1 MGRDSR
7 SHKKRSRSRSSSR
20 DRSRRSRSRERN
32 KERDKKRSR
41 SRSPEKGKGKSSRKP
56 RERERERDRVRKRK
70 RSESGS
76 SHSASSSRSRSR
88 SPKKKEKEKDTQQRK
103 RRSRSRSAEKRS
115 KKERPRSKERD
126 REKEKERKKRSR
138 SRDRSSSSGARSKSR
153 SPEKEQ
159 KKSKSSRDKK
169 RKEEDDSADRGKET
183 KKSKESKKE
192 TTSSSVEEKRGEDD
206 KDAEQKRLED
216 EMQKRR
222 ERIEAWRAQRKKE
235 QEEKQQAEKQQQET
249 KSDDQQKK
257 KKAWSLEDDDDD
269 DEEED
274 EVTGGIK
281 EEAED
286 EDDEDKKKS
295 FGIADKK
302 EPASVTNGKIKGE
315 PPEDDDVDPLDAFM
329 ADVSKE
335 VKKINAVDQKKK
347 VGKTGKATVITHVVT
362 KPKKRDPTK
371 GELMENDQDAL
382 EYSSEEEKEDETIE
396 STYAHFKTKKK
407 KDLQAVDHDKVYYSS
422 FRKDFYVEVPELAK
436 LTQEEVDE
444 YRAKLENIRVRGK
457 DCPKPVKTWAQS
469 GVSLKILDVLKKN
482 GYEKPTPIQAQA
494 IPVIMSGRDMIG
506 IAKTGGGKTLAF
518 LLPMYRHVLDQPE
531 LDREDGPIGIIMTP
545 TRELALQIFRECKKF
560 CKPLNLRAVCVYGGT
575 GISEQ
580 IAELKRGAEIIVCT
594 PGRMIDMLT
603 ANNGRVTNCR
613 RCTYLVLDEA
623 DRMFDMGFEPQ
634 VMRIIDCIRPDKQTV
649 MFSATFP
656 RQMETLA
663 RKILTKPIE
672 IQVGGRSVVCSDVTQ
687 HVIVID
693 EDDKFLKLLE
703 LLGIYQEDGSVLVFV
718 EKQENA
724 DVLFKDLLRR
734 SYPCLSLHG
743 GMDQFDRDSTIADF
757 KNGVCNLMIATSV
770 AARGLDVKQLILVVN
785 YDCPNH
791 YEDYVHRCGRT
802 GRAGRKGTSYTFVT
816 PEQGRHAGD
825 VVKALELSGTEVPE
839 DLRKLWNDYTEERK
853 AEGKNV
859 VKNSGFTGKGFKFNA
874 EEDAKV
880 NEAKK
885 IQKWALG
892 LQDSDDEAEAEEKA
906 VEEIDKQLDAV
917 FSKGKPHI
925 KKAAPEAKGEQIKG
939 EQQAKLNLATS
950 IAAKINQKIIAG
962 TNNMDPTQQAAS
974 QIIKG
979 GTVTA
984 LTGLGLA
991 KQLAEKIHGK
1001 IGYEAPVEEVKQD
1014 EKKTEEE
1021 QRYEDEVEIND
1032 FPQTARWKVT
1042 SKETIMNITEV
1053 SEAAITVRGTF
1064 FPPGKEPKLEGERK
1078 IYLYIEGPSERSIY
1092 LAKLEIKRVV
1102 KEEMIRLGSFRGPQS
1117 TGRYKVL

>member
-1 MGRDSR
+1 MGRDSKR
-7 SHKKRSRSRSSSR
+7 KKRSRSRSNSR
-20 DRSRRSRSRERN
+20 ERSRRSRSRERN
-32 KERDKKRSR
+32 KERKRSR
-41 SRSPEKGKGKSSRKP
+41 SRSVEKGKDKTSKRP
-56 RERERERDRVRKRK
+56 REKEKEKERKRK
-70 RSESGS
+70 RSASGS
-76 SHSASSSRSRSR
+76 PASRASTSRSRSR
-88 SPKKKEKEKDTQQRK
+88 SPAPRKKEKDSQRK
-103 RRSRSRSAEKRS
+103 RRSRSRSYEKR
-115 KKERPRSKERD
+115 KKERPRSRERERDKERD
-126 REKEKERKKRSR
+126 RKRCSR
-138 SRDRSSSSGARSKSR
+138 SRNRSTSSGSRSKSR
-153 SPEKEQ
+153 SPEQ
-159 KKSKSSRDKK
+159 KKTKSSRDKRK
-169 RKEEDDSADRGKET
+169 RDDKDSSDRSKDT
-183 KKSKESKKE
+183 KKSTESKKD
-192 TTSSSVEEKRGEDD
+192 TTSSSVEEKSAEDD
-206 KDAEQKRLED
+206 KDAEQKRLDE

-235 QEEKQQAEKQQQET
+235 QEDKEQTEAASEE
-249 KSDDQQKK
+249 QQKK

-269 DEEED
+269 DEEEEEE
-274 EVTGGIK
+274 EVQVK
-281 EEAED
+281 EEEQEAED
-286 EDDEDKKKS
+286 EPKTKK
-295 FGIADKK
+295 INNKK
-302 EPASVTNGKIKGE
+302 GQTSVSNGKVKEE
-315 PPEDDDVDPLDAFM
+315 PQEDNDVDPLDAFM
-329 ADVSKE
+329 ADVNKE
-335 VKKINAVDQKKK
+335 VKKINAVDQKK
-347 VGKTGKATVITHVVT
+347 VGKAGKTTVITHVVT
-362 KPKKRDPTK
+362 KKKKRDPTK
-371 GELMENDQDAL
+371 GELMENDQDAM
-382 EYSSEEEKEDETIE
+382 EYSSEEEVEEETIE
-396 STYAHFKTKKK
+396 STYANFKTKKK
-407 KDLQAVDHDKVYYSS
+407 KDLQAVNHNKVYYSS
-422 FRKDFYVEVPELAK
+422 FRKNFYVEVPELARM
-436 LTQEEVDE
+436 TPEEVDE
-444 YRAKLENIRVRGK
+444 YRKKLENIRVRGK
-457 DCPKPVKTWAQS
+457 DCPKPVKTWAQT
-469 GVSLKILDVLKKN
+469 GVSLKILEVLKKN
-482 GYEKPTPIQAQA
+482 QYEKPTPIQGQA
-494 IPVIMSGRDMIG
+494 IPAIMSGRDMIG
-506 IAKTGGGKTLAF
+506 IAKTGSGKTLAF

-531 LDREDGPIGIIMTP
+531 LDREDGPIAIIMTP
-545 TRELALQIFRECKKF
+545 TRELALQIYRECKKF
-560 CKPLNLRAVCVYGGT
+560 CKPLNLRVVCVYGGT

-656 RQMETLA
+656 RQMEALA
-663 RKILTKPIE
+663 RKFLEKPIE
-672 IQVGGRSVVCSDVTQ
+672 IQVGGRSIVCSDVTQ
-687 HVIVID
+687 NVVVID

-703 LLGIYQEDGSVLVFV
+703 LLGIYQEEGSVLVFV
-718 EKQENA
+718 EKQEKA
-724 DVLFKDLLRR
+724 DMLFKDLLKR

-757 KNGVCNLMIATSV
+757 KNGVTNLMIATSV
-770 AARGLDVKQLILVVN
+770 AARGLDVKQLILVIN

-802 GRAGRKGTSYTFVT
+802 GRAGRKGTSFTFVT
-816 PEQGRHAGD
+816 SEQGRHAGD
-825 VVKALELSGTEVPE
+825 IIKALESSAAVVPDE
-839 DLRKLWNDYTEERK
+839 LRKVWQDYTEERK
-853 AEGKNV
+853 AEGKTV
-859 VKNSGFTGKGFKFNA
+859 IQNSGFTGNKGYKFND
-874 EEDAKV
+874 EEKAKV
-880 NEAKK
+880 SEAKK

-925 KKAAPEAKGEQIKG
+925 KKEAPTAATSGGEQIKG

-1001 IGYEAPVEEVKQD
+1001 IGYEAPVEETKQE
-1014 EKKTEEE
+1014 EKPKEEE

-1064 FPPGKEPKLEGERK
+1064 FPPGKEPKAEGERK
-1078 IYLYIEGPSERSIY
+1078 IYLYIEGPSERSIH
-1092 LAKLEIKRVV
+1092 LAKLEVKRVV

-1117 TGRYKVL
+1117 AGRYKVL

>member
-1 MGRDSR
+1 MGRDSKR
-7 SHKKRSRSRSSSR
+7 KKRLRSKSNSRERN
-20 DRSRRSRSRERN
+20 RRSRSRERY
-32 KERDKKRSR
+32 KESKRSR
-41 SRSPEKGKGKSSRKP
+41 SKSLEKGKDKTSKRP
-56 RERERERDRVRKRK
+56 RERERERKRK
-70 RSESGS
+70 RSESTS

-88 SPKKKEKEKDTQQRK
+88 SPSNKKKDKNSQRK
-103 RRSRSRSAEKRS
+103 RRSRSRSYEKRR
-115 KKERPRSKERD
+115 KERPRSRERVVDRD
-126 REKEKERKKRSR
+126 RDRDRKRRSR
-138 SRDRSSSSGARSKSR
+138 SRNRSTSGSRSRSR
-153 SPEKEQ
+153 SPEQ
-159 KKSKSSRDKK
+159 KKSKSSRDKR
-169 RKEEDDSADRGKET
+169 RKDDEDSSDRTKDS
-183 KKSKESKKE
+183 KKSKESKKDV
-192 TTSSSVEEKRGEDD
+192 TSSSVEDKTDEND

-235 QEEKQQAEKQQQET
+235 QDDKEQIEAAKEE
-249 KSDDQQKK
+249 QQKK

-269 DEEED
+269 EEEEEEENVQVKQ
-274 EVTGGIK
+274 EVQD
-281 EEAED
+281 AED
-286 EDDEDKKKS
+286 EPKNKK
-295 FGIADKK
+295 ITNKK
-302 EPASVTNGKIKGE
+302 GQSSITNGKVKEE
-315 PPEDDDVDPLDAFM
+315 PQNDDVDPLDAFM

-335 VKKINAVDQKKK
+335 VKKITALDQKKK
-347 VGKTGKATVITHVVT
+347 VGKAGKTTVITHVVT
-362 KPKKRDPTK
+362 KPKKRNPTK
-371 GELMENDQDAL
+371 GELMENDQDAM
-382 EYSSEEEKEDETIE
+382 EYSSEEDVEEETIE
-396 STYAHFKTKKK
+396 STYANYKTKKK
-407 KDLQAVDHDKVYYSS
+407 KDLQAVNHDKVYYST
-422 FRKDFYVEVPELAK
+422 FRKDFYVEVPELARM
-436 LTQEEVDE
+436 TPEEVEE
-444 YRAKLENIRVRGK
+444 YRAKLEHIRVRGK
-457 DCPKPVKTWAQS
+457 DCPKPVKTWAQT
-469 GVSLKILDVLKKN
+469 GVSLKLLDVLKKN
-482 GYEKPTPIQAQA
+482 KYEKPTPIQAQA
-494 IPVIMSGRDMIG
+494 IPTIMSGRDMIG
-506 IAKTGGGKTLAF
+506 IAKTGSGKTLAF

-531 LDREDGPIGIIMTP
+531 LERDDGPIGIIMTP
-545 TRELALQIFRECKKF
+545 TRELALQIYRECKKF
-560 CKPLNLRAVCVYGGT
+560 CKPLDLRVVCVYGGT

-672 IQVGGRSVVCSDVTQ
+672 IQVGGRSIVCSDVQ
-687 HVIVID
+687 QNVVVIE

-703 LLGIYQEDGSVLVFV
+703 LLGNYQEQGSVLVFV
-718 EKQENA
+718 EKQEKA
-724 DVLFKDLLRR
+724 DMLFKDLLRR

-757 KNGVCNLMIATSV
+757 KNGVTNLMIATSV

-802 GRAGRKGTSYTFVT
+802 GRAGRKGTSFTFLT
-816 PEQGRHAGD
+816 SEQGRHAGD
-825 VVKALELSGTEVPE
+825 IIKALESSAAEVPDE
-839 DLRKLWNDYTEERK
+839 LRKLWHDYTEERK

-859 VKNSGFTGKGFKFNA
+859 VKNSGFTGKGFKFN
-874 EEDAKV
+874 EEERAQV

-925 KKAAPEAKGEQIKG
+925 KKAAPAAPTGEQIKG

-979 GTVTA
+979 KTVTA

-1001 IGYEAPVEEVKQD
+1001 IGYEAPVEETKQE
-1014 EKKTEEE
+1014 EKQTENE

-1064 FPPGKEPKLEGERK
+1064 FPPGKEPKAEGERK
-1078 IYLYIEGPSERSIY
+1078 IYLYIEGPSERSIH
-1092 LAKLEIKRVV
+1092 LAKLEVKRVV

>member
-1 MGRDSR
+1 MGRDNKR
-7 SHKKRSRSRSSSR
+7 KRRSRSRSTSR
-20 DRSRRSRSRERN
+20 DRNRRSRSRERY
-32 KERDKKRSR
+32 KERKRSR
-41 SRSPEKGKGKSSRKP
+41 SKSPEKDKSSRRP
-56 RERERERDRVRKRK
+56 RERERDKKRK

-76 SHSASSSRSRSR
+76 SHSASSSRSKSRSPSHKRKDKENQRRHRSR
-88 SPKKKEKEKDTQQRK
+88 SKSKE
-103 RRSRSRSAEKRS
+103 RRR
-115 KKERPRSKERD
+115 KERPRSKERD
-126 REKEKERKKRSR
+126 RDKDRKKRSR
-138 SRDRSSSSGARSKSR
+138 SHNRSSSSGSKSKSR
-153 SPEKEQ
+153 SPDKEQ
-159 KKSKSSRDKK
+159 RKSKSSRD
-169 RKEEDDSADRGKET
+169 RRRRNDDDSTDQSKDS
-183 KKSKESKKE
+183 KKSKEVKKDVE
-192 TTSSSVEEKRGEDD
+192 SSTAEEKSNEND
-206 KDAEQKRLED
+206 KDAEQKRLDD

-235 QEEKQQAEKQQQET
+235 QEDKEQSEAAT
-249 KSDDQQKK
+249 SDEQQKK

-269 DEEED
+269 DEEDDDVD
-274 EVTGGIK
+274 ENGVGVK
-281 EEAED
+281 EEPMDAED
-286 EDDEDKKKS
+286 EAKSKKPDNKNAQPGVANS
-295 FGIADKK
+295 KVK
-302 EPASVTNGKIKGE
+302 EE
-315 PPEDDDVDPLDAFM
+315 PEDDNVDPLDAFM

-335 VKKINAVDQKKK
+335 VKKINALDQKKLG
-347 VGKTGKATVITHVVT
+347 VGKAGKATVITHVVT
-362 KPKKRDPTK
+362 KQKKRDPSK
-371 GELMENDQDAL
+371 GELMENDQDAM
-382 EYSSEEEKEDETIE
+382 EYSSEEEVEEETIE
-396 STYAHFKTKKK
+396 STYANFKTKKK

-422 FRKDFYVEVPELAK
+422 FKKNFYVEVPELAK
-436 LTQEEVDE
+436 MTPEEVDE
-444 YRAKLENIRVRGK
+444 FRASLESIRVRGK
-457 DCPKPVKTWAQS
+457 DCPKPVKTWAQT
-469 GVSLKILDVLKKN
+469 GVSLKLLDVLKKN
-482 GYEKPTPIQAQA
+482 NYEKPTPIQAQA
-494 IPVIMSGRDMIG
+494 IPAIMSGRDIIG
-506 IAKTGGGKTLAF
+506 IAKTGSGKTLAF

-531 LDREDGPIGIIMTP
+531 LEREDGPIGVIMTP
-545 TRELALQIFRECKKF
+545 TRELALQIYRECKKF
-560 CKPLNLRAVCVYGGT
+560 CKPLNLRVVCVYGGT

-656 RQMETLA
+656 RQMESLA
-663 RKILTKPIE
+663 RKILSKPVE
-672 IQVGGRSVVCSDVTQ
+672 IQVGGRSIVCSDVQ
-687 HVIVID
+687 QNVIVIE

-703 LLGIYQEDGSVLVFV
+703 LLGVYQEQGSVLVFV
-718 EKQENA
+718 DKQEKA
-724 DVLFKDLLRR
+724 DMLFKDLLRR

-757 KNGVCNLMIATSV
+757 KNGVTNLMIATSV

-802 GRAGRKGTSYTFVT
+802 GRAGRKGTSFTFLT
-816 PEQGRHAGD
+816 SEQGRHAVD
-825 VVKALELSGTEVPE
+825 IIKALESSEAEVPE
-839 DLRKLWNDYTEERK
+839 ELRKLWNDYTEERK

-859 VKNSGFTGKGFKFNA
+859 VKNSGFTGKGFKFND
-874 EEDAKV
+874 EEAAKV

-925 KKAAPEAKGEQIKG
+925 KKVAPVVSGEQIKG

-1001 IGYEAPVEEVKQD
+1001 IGYEAPVEETKQE
-1014 EKKTEEE
+1014 EKQTDNE

-1064 FPPGKEPKLEGERK
+1064 FPPGKEPKEGERK
-1078 IYLYIEGPSERSIY
+1078 IYLYIEGPSERSIQ
-1092 LAKLEIKRVV
+1092 LAKIEVKRVV
-1102 KEEMIRLGSFRGPQS
+1102 KEEMMRLGSLRGPQS
-1117 TGRYKVL
+1117 SGRYKVL

>member
-1 MGRDSR
+1 
-7 SHKKRSRSRSSSR
+7 
-20 DRSRRSRSRERN
+20 
-32 KERDKKRSR
+32 
-41 SRSPEKGKGKSSRKP
+41 
-56 RERERERDRVRKRK
+56 
-70 RSESGS
+70 
-76 SHSASSSRSRSR
+76 
-88 SPKKKEKEKDTQQRK
+88 
-103 RRSRSRSAEKRS
+103 
-115 KKERPRSKERD
+115 
-126 REKEKERKKRSR
+126 
-138 SRDRSSSSGARSKSR
+138 
-153 SPEKEQ
+153 
-159 KKSKSSRDKK
+159 
-169 RKEEDDSADRGKET
+169 
-183 KKSKESKKE
+183 
-192 TTSSSVEEKRGEDD
+192 
-206 KDAEQKRLED
+206 LED

-235 QEEKQQAEKQQQET
+235 QQEKQEIET
-249 KSDDQQKK
+249 ESEEQQKK
-257 KKAWSLEDDDDD
+257 KKVWSLEDDDD

-274 EVTGGIK
+274 EEEGIK
-281 EEAED
+281 EEEQEGED
-286 EDDEDKKKS
+286 EQKTKKINNEKGQS
-295 FGIADKK
+295 SA
-302 EPASVTNGKIKGE
+302 TNGKVKEE
-315 PPEDDDVDPLDAFM
+315 PQEDDDVDPLDAFM

-335 VKKINAVDQKKK
+335 VKKINSLDQKKR
-347 VGKTGKATVITHVVT
+347 VGKAGKATVITHVVT

-371 GELMENDQDAL
+371 GELMENDQDAM
-382 EYSSEEEKEDETIE
+382 EYSSEEEVEEETIE
-396 STYAHFKTKKK
+396 STYANFKTKKK

-422 FRKDFYVEVPELAK
+422 FRKNFYVEVPELARM
-436 LTQEEVDE
+436 TPEEVEE
-444 YRAKLENIRVRGK
+444 YRSKLENIRVRGK
-457 DCPKPVKTWAQS
+457 DCPKPVKTWAQA
-469 GVSLKILDVLKKN
+469 GVSLKLLEVLKKN
-482 GYEKPTPIQAQA
+482 SYEKPTPIQAQA
-494 IPVIMSGRDMIG
+494 IPTIMSGRDMIG
-506 IAKTGGGKTLAF
+506 IAKTGSGKTLAF
-518 LLPMYRHVLDQPE
+518 LLPMYRHVMDQPE
-531 LDREDGPIGIIMTP
+531 LERDDGPIGVIMTP
-545 TRELALQIFRECKKF
+545 TRELALQIYRECKKF
-560 CKPLNLRAVCVYGGT
+560 CKPLNLRVVCVYGGT

-603 ANNGRVTNCR
+603 ANNGRVTNCH

-634 VMRIIDCIRPDKQTV
+634 VMKIIDCIRPDKQTV

-656 RQMETLA
+656 RQMEALA
-663 RKILTKPIE
+663 RKILNKPIE
-672 IQVGGRSVVCSDVTQ
+672 IQVGGRSVVCSDVQ
-687 HVIVID
+687 QNVVVIE

-703 LLGIYQEDGSVLVFV
+703 LLGIYQEQGSVLAFV
-718 EKQENA
+718 EKQEKA
-724 DVLFKDLLRR
+724 DMLFKDLLRR

-757 KNGVCNLMIATSV
+757 KNGVTNLMIATSV

-791 YEDYVHRCGRT
+791 YEDYIHRCGRT
-802 GRAGRKGTSYTFVT
+802 GRAGRKGTSFTFIT
-816 PEQGRHAGD
+816 SEQGRHAGD
-825 VVKALELSGTEVPE
+825 IIKALESSADDVPDE
-839 DLRKLWNDYTEERK
+839 LRKLWQDYTEERK

-859 VKNSGFTGKGFKFNA
+859 VKNSGFTGKGFKFND
-874 EEDAKV
+874 EEAAKV

-925 KKAAPEAKGEQIKG
+925 KKAAPTVTGEQIKG

-1001 IGYEAPVEEVKQD
+1001 MGYEAPVEETKEE
-1014 EKKTEEE
+1014 EKKSENE
-1021 QRYEDEVEIND
+1021 QRYEDEVEINE

-1042 SKETIMNITEV
+1042 SKETIMTITEV

-1064 FPPGKEPKLEGERK
+1064 FPPGKEPKEGERK

>member
-32 KERDKKRSR
+32 KEREKKRSR
-41 SRSPEKGKGKSSRKP
+41 SRSLEKGRAKTSRKP
-56 RERERERDRVRKRK
+56 RERERERDRKRK
-70 RSESGS
+70 RSESSS

-88 SPKKKEKEKDTQQRK
+88 SPKKKDKEKDSQQRK
-103 RRSRSRSAEKRS
+103 RRSRSRSAERKS

-126 REKEKERKKRSR
+126 RDKGKERKKHSR
-138 SRDRSSSSGARSKSR
+138 SRDRSSSPGARSKSR
-153 SPEKEQ
+153 SPDKEQ
-159 KKSKSSRDKK
+159 KKSKSSRDK
-169 RKEEDDSADRGKET
+169 RRREEDDNSDRSKET

-192 TTSSSVEEKRGEDD
+192 TTSSSVDEKHEEDD

-235 QEEKQQAEKQQQET
+235 QEEKQQEEKQQQEMT
-249 KSDDQQKK
+249 SKDQQKK

-269 DEEED
+269 DEEE
-274 EVTGGIK
+274 EEEEAGEGIK
-281 EEAED
+281 EEMQD
-286 EDDEDKKKS
+286 EDDEPKKK
-295 FGIADKK
+295 FLGNKK
-302 EPASVTNGKIKGE
+302 EPVSVTNGKIKEE

-335 VKKINAVDQKKK
+335 VKKINALDQKKK
-347 VGKTGKATVITHVVT
+347 VGKAGKATVITHVVT

-422 FRKDFYVEVPELAK
+422 FRKNFYVEVPELAK
-436 LTQEEVDE
+436 MTQEEVDE
-444 YRAKLENIRVRGK
+444 YRAKQENIRVRGK

-494 IPVIMSGRDMIG
+494 IPAIMSGRDMIG

-656 RQMETLA
+656 RQMEALA
-663 RKILTKPIE
+663 RKILIKPIE

-687 HVIVID
+687 HVVVIE

-825 VVKALELSGTEVPE
+825 IVKALELSGAEVPE

-874 EEDAKV
+874 EEEAKV

-906 VEEIDKQLDAV
+906 VEEIDKKLEEV

-1064 FPPGKEPKLEGERK
+1064 FPPGKEPKAEGERK
-1078 IYLYIEGPSERSIY
+1078 IYLYIEGPSERSIH